1 VSLTVAYIALGC
13 GILVW
18 VLLVRKLSAKPWET
32 QPASA
37 AASTAEQPQAPPA
50 RIGLWVF
57 LAIVTSLFGLF
68 LSAYYMR
75 MGAHGHGGTVDW
87 VALEEP
93 KVLWLNTAVLILSSV
108 AMQSARA
115 AATRGQFDR
124 TWTGM
129 LIGGLLTLAFLGGQF
144 FAWSEIRDSDFFS
157 PRNPAL
163 AFFYMLTAVHG
174 LHLLGG
180 LYVWGRTLARMRHK
194 DTELIDV
201 SLSVQLC
208 AVYWH
213 FLLFVWLALF
223 VVMLST

>member
-1 VSLTVAYIALGC
+1 VSLTVAYIALGV

-18 VLLVRKLSAKPWET
+18 VLLVRKLSAKPWEA
-32 QPASA
+32 QA
-37 AASTAEQPQAPPA
+37 AGAANAPEQPQSAPA

-75 MGAHGHGGTVDW
+75 MGAHGHGGTSDW
-87 VALEEP
+87 VALQEP
-93 KVLWLNTAVLILSSV
+93 TVLWLNTALLILSSI

-124 TWTGM
+124 TWAAM
-129 LIGGLLTLAFLGGQF
+129 LIGGLLTLAFLAGQF
-144 FAWSEIRDSDFFS
+144 YAWSEIRDSDFFS

-180 LYVWGRTLARMRHK
+180 LYVWGRTLARMRSK
-194 DTELIDV
+194 DIELIDV

>member
-1 VSLTVAYIALGC
+1 MSLTVGYIALAC

-18 VLLVRKLSAKPWET
+18 VLLVRKLSAKPWEAR
-32 QPASA
+32 ASS
-37 AASTAEQPQAPPA
+37 ASSAPDPPQMPPA

-57 LAIVTSLFGLF
+57 LAVVTSLFALF

-75 MGAHGHGGTVDW
+75 MGAHGAGGTDW

-93 KVLWLNTAVLILSSV
+93 TVLWLNTALLILSSV

-115 AATRGQFDR
+115 AATRGQLER
-124 TWTGM
+124 TWTG
-129 LIGGLLTLAFLGGQF
+129 LLTGGLLTLAFLGGQF
-144 FAWSEIRDSDFFS
+144 YAWSEIRNSDFFS

-174 LHLLGG
+174 LHLIGG
-180 LYVWGRTLARMRHK
+180 LYVWGRTLARMRRE

>member
-1 VSLTVAYIALGC
+1 VSLTVGYIALAC
-13 GILVW
+13 GIIVW
-18 VLLVRKLSAKPWET
+18 VLLVRKLSAKPWEA
-32 QPASA
+32 QA
-37 AASTAEQPQAPPA
+37 AGANVPEQMQTPPA

-75 MGAHGHGGTVDW
+75 MGSHGHGGTPDW
-87 VALEEP
+87 VALQEP
-93 KVLWLNTAVLILSSV
+93 GVLWINTVLLILSSV

-115 AATRGQFDR
+115 AATRGQRDR
-124 TWTGM
+124 TWAGM
-129 LIGGLLTLAFLGGQF
+129 LTGGLLTLAFLGGQF
-144 FAWSEIRDSDFFS
+144 YAWAEIRNSDFFS
-157 PRNPAL
+157 PGNPAL

-180 LYVWGRTLARMRHK
+180 LYVWGRTLARMRRK
-194 DTELIDV
+194 DIELIDV